1 MHQSANHIFRFKRPD
16 PVNAYVGE
24 EHPTCAVCGANTYAP
39 LVVRNGHQLVRC
51 RHCSLVFVSPR
62 PSTRAAIDALYTNE
76 AYSAGQVSHALTTS
90 RMREAHWRLNKLER
104 HVAYRG
110 RLLDVGCSAGSFLV
124 AARERGW
131 RVRGIDVSPAAVKHA
146 SAAHGLDVSVA
157 TLEDSK
163 LAARSFDVITVF
175 ECIEHMLEPK
185 TAMHAAAA
193 LLRERGLL
201 VITTPN
207 VDGFVPRVTYWLLG
221 RTLGAWEHPTPPH
234 HLYQF
239 SKRTLSTMLNDLG
252 FEIDAC
258 HTRPMGLRYT
268 VKQMEDA
275 IVEALR
281 RRFSKTDRGILGE
294 SSAAHADRGRSQSAI
309 GRIGARLR
317 QVPRRLVATLCW
329 VLALTLY
336 TVPVRA
342 LGAGDSMLVVAR
354 RRPSKTRT

>member
-1 MHQSANHIFRFKRPD
+1 
-16 PVNAYVGE
+16 
-24 EHPTCAVCGANTYAP
+24 
-39 LVVRNGHQLVRC
+39 VVRNGHQLVRC
-51 RHCSLVFVSPR
+51 RRCSLVFVSPR

-104 HVAYRG
+104 HVAHRG

-131 RVRGIDVSPAAVKHA
+131 RVRGIDVSPAAVQHA

-163 LAARSFDVITVF
+163 LAERSFDVITVF

-185 TAMHAAAA
+185 TAMHAAAS

-258 HTRPMGLRYT
+258 YTRPMGLRYT

-275 IVEALR
+275 IVEAITRRFRRLPSPTRADEVVVEGGAEHR
-281 RRFSKTDRGILGE
+281 RRSIAGSIATRVRKIARAGVGAACWLLG
-294 SSAAHADRGRSQSAI
+294 
-309 GRIGARLR
+309 LM
-317 QVPRRLVATLCW
+317 
-329 VLALTLY
+329 LY
-336 TVPVRA
+336 AVPVTK
-342 LGAGDSMLVVAR
+342 LGVGDSMLVVAR
-354 RRPSKTRT
+354 KT